1 MVSPL
6 WTPLHARFHQTLRQR
21 SLLPPQQK
29 ILVALSGGQDSL
41 CLLQLLWD
49 LGRKWH
55 WELRVAHCDHG
66 WPGDQGLADHV
77 RAWVNQYPL
86 PLFCPV
92 AVALPQTEAAARA
105 WRYRVLLE
113 IAQEEGCPVI
123 VTGHTQSDRAETLL
137 YNLIR
142 GSGTAGLTALTW
154 QRPLSPLVQLVR
166 PLLNISRAET
176 GQFCQHHAL
185 PVWSDPYNQNLKYA
199 RNRLRQEIIPA
210 LQTHFNPQVETTLAQ
225 TAEILQGEL
234 DYLEQLT
241 TEACKTAVD
250 DPLPRLNRLTLQKL
264 PLALKRRV
272 VRRFLQQYLPHHP
285 TFEQIEA
292 VTGLIH
298 APNRSRTSSL
308 TGGLWAEVEGSYIQ
322 LTASS

>member
-6 WTPLHARFHQTLRQR
+6 WTPLHTRLHQTLRQR
-21 SLLPPQQK
+21 PVLPPQQK
-29 ILVALSGGQDSL
+29 ILVAVSGGQDSL

-66 WPGDQGLADHV
+66 WPEDQGLADHV
-77 RAWVNQYPL
+77 RDWVSQYPL
-86 PLFCPV
+86 PLFCSG

-105 WRYRVLLE
+105 WRYQVLLE
-113 IAQEEGCPVI
+113 IARGEGCPVI

-137 YNLIR
+137 YHLIR
-142 GSGTAGLTALTW
+142 GTGTTGLTALPW
-154 QRPLSPLVQLVR
+154 QRSLSPEVQLVR
-166 PLLNISRAET
+166 PLLNMSRAET
-176 GQFCQHHAL
+176 GQFCQDHHL
-185 PVWSDPYNQNLKYA
+185 PVWSDPYNQNLQYA

-210 LQTHFNPQVETTLAQ
+210 LQTHFNPQVETALAQ
-225 TAEILQGEL
+225 TAEILQGDL

-241 TEACKTAVD
+241 TEACKTAFD
-250 DPLPRLNRLTLQKL
+250 DQLPRFNRLPLQTL

-285 TFEQIEA
+285 NFEQIEA
-292 VTGLIH
+292 VTQLIQ
-298 APNRSRTSSL
+298 APNRSRTSTL
-308 TGGLWAEVEGSYIQ
+308 TGGMWAEVDQTYVQ
-322 LTASS
+322 LTAPS